1 MAVTMAEVARGQP
14 PCYHP
19 PMLKRLCCALPLA
32 ATLLLLGC
40 NPTYNWRD
48 YSSPDASYR
57 IMFPAK
63 PATHTRSVDLNGM
76 QVDIT
81 MTAAE
86 VEGVTFAVGSGV
98 APDPARAQAAVAA
111 MKTALVRNIGA
122 KVEHE
127 SAAAAGLDKAVAV
140 DAVGTANGQTMKLRG
155 HFEARGTRFYQVIV
169 IGKANAVTVEHSD
182 QFLSSFKLL

>member
-1 MAVTMAEVARGQP
+1 MQ
-14 PCYHP
+14 
-19 PMLKRLCCALPLA
+19 KRLFCALPLA

-63 PATHTRSVDLNGM
+63 PVTHTRSVDLNGM
-76 QVDIT
+76 QVEMT

-86 VEGVTFAVGSGV
+86 VEGVVFAVGTGV
-98 APDPARAQAAVAA
+98 ALDSAKARAAVAA

-127 SAAAAGLDKAVAV
+127 SAAAAAGPDSAVDI
-140 DAVGTANGQTMKLRG
+140 DAVGNTHGQPMKLRG
-155 HFEARGTRFYQVIV
+155 HFAAHGKRFYQVIV
-169 IGKANAVTVEHSD
+169 MGKASAMTLEHTD
-182 QFLSSFKLL
+182 QFIASFTLL